1 MFMDHDVGYFSMRG
15 SYKWLHFFYDSGM
28 GRSFCRVVFVLE
40 ISIGLSIVIFVGVE
54 NIACPCVL
62 GRE

>member
-1 MFMDHDVGYFSMRG
+1 MFIDHDVGYFSMRG
-15 SYKWLHFFYDSGM
+15 SYKWLHFFMILEWDVL
-28 GRSFCRVVFVLE
+28 FCRVVFVLE

-54 NIACPCVL
+54 NIAYPCVL